1 MKEYKMITVKMEY
14 KEDKTKTAT
23 SSSITESMKKLFFP
37 NEFENDHIV
46 TEKVE
51 KLMQEMN
58 QDGWEV
64 VSVTPLSPYP
74 PGIILLITF
83 EREM

>member
-1 MKEYKMITVKMEY
+1 MITVKIEY

-23 SSSITESMKKLFFP
+23 SSSITKNMKKLFFP

-46 TEKVE
+46 TEKAE

-58 QDGWEV
+58 QQGWEV
-64 VSVTPLSPYP
+64 AAVTPLSPCP
-74 PGIILLITF
+74 PEIVLLIMF
-83 EREM
+83 ERET